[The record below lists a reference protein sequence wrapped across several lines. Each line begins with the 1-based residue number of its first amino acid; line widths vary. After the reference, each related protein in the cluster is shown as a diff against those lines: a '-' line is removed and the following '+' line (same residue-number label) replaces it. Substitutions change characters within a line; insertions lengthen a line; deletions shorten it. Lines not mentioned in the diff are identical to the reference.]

1 MNHHALNLVRW
12 TLALCVL
19 LSLWSCGSAPTV
31 LTEVETVE
39 VRVPVRTPM
48 PDDCFLDHAIAPLPS
63 EGVLTFRMFDAW
75 AENLAQAIDR
85 YRVQV
90 QRCRELN
97 DQRQSEVLPSE
108 L

>member
-1 MNHHALNLVRW
+1 MNHHALNSVRW
-12 TLALCVL
+12 TSVLCVL
-19 LSLWSCGSAPTV
+19 LWLSACASAPTV

-48 PDDCFLDHAIAPLPS
+48 PDDCFADHAVAPLPA
-63 EGVLTFRMFDAW
+63 EGALTIRMFDAW
-75 AENLAQAIDR
+75 AEGLAQAIDR

-97 DQRQSEVLPSE
+97 DQRLAAPLEEP
-108 L
+108 